1 MPLFCFPRGSP
12 PVVSHAINRVD
23 IEEKLDLVTDVH
35 QHVQLDYWEKRDD
48 CEVGHIDASQ

>member
-1 MPLFCFPRGSP
+1 
-12 PVVSHAINRVD
+12 VSHAINRVD